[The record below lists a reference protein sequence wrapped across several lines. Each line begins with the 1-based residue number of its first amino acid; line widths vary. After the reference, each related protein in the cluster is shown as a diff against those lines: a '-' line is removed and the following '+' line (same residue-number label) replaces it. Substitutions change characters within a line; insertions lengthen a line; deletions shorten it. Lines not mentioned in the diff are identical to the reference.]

1 MDFASL
7 GTPSQTSLG
16 SKIFR
21 EGCAA
26 EAPTI
31 AFIAPHKINDETEAT
46 VPDP

>member
-7 GTPSQTSLG
+7 GTPKQTNLS
-16 SKIFR
+16 SKVFR

-31 AFIAPHKINDETEAT
+31 ALISPHKINDETEMT
-46 VPDP
+46 VPDL